1 MLRLFHRPTS
11 SCSFRVRIGLNLK
24 KLSYER
30 IIKTADD
37 PKIAELNPQG
47 KVPFLQAGEVQLS
60 QSLAIL
66 EWLEE
71 EYPDRPALL
80 PKVSIGYLCL
90 LEGGVSSFRSSKAL
104 KA

>member
-24 KLSYER
+24 KVPYECVT
-30 IIKTADD
+30 KQAGD
-37 PKIAELNPQG
+37 PELAAQNPQG
-47 KVPFLQAGEVQLS
+47 KVPYLLAGELQLS

-71 EYPDRPALL
+71 SYKERHALL
-80 PKVSIGYLCL
+80 PKV
-90 LEGGVSSFRSSKAL
+90 
-104 KA
+104 